1 MHTISDTAR
10 NIRILVARAK
20 TIGHEPARE
29 AVLAA
34 AREGRVELLPAWA
47 RNNRTARVLVD
58 GEDVGQ
64 ASTLCHY
71 VREAPS
77 ADGGTFGPR
86 RLLPE
91 RNIFLPDHLKG

>member
-1 MHTISDTAR
+1 MKHPDKITASTIR
-10 NIRILVARAK
+10 VCVATRDYSA
-20 TIGHEPARE
+20 ARE
-29 AVLAA
+29 AVLHA
-34 AREGRVELLPAWA
+34 AREGRAQLLPAWA
-47 RNNRTARVLVD
+47 RDNRTARVLVD

-77 ADGGTFGPR
+77 VEGRMFGTR

-91 RNIFLPDHLKG
+91 RNIFLPDRLKG